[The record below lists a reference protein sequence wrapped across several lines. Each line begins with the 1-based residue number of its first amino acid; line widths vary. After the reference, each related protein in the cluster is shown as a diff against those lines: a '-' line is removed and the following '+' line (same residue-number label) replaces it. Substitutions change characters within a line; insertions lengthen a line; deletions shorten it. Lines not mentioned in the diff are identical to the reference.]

1 MTGRR
6 TDLEYERELRKL
18 REQLLLMGAKVEEL
32 IASSVKALVDRDDAL
47 ARRLLVL
54 DDDIDHLERET
65 DELCSKILA
74 KRQPVASDLRAITT
88 AMKMVTELERIGDL
102 CVNLCEQVIELGSAP
117 SADALGGL
125 PELAERVQ
133 QMLRSSL
140 DAYVARDATGARE
153 VIAQDRTVDEAY
165 ARLSRRLLGAMLQ
178 GPSEVSRGL
187 RLQSIAKTLERIGDH
202 ATNLAEMVIFMVDG
216 EDVRHLGHSGGSPA
230 TSDDT
235 ERSRR

>member
-102 CVNLCEQVIELGSAP
+102 CVNLCERVIELGSDP